1 MPGPNRTTPGGCII
15 EAITIF
21 ILLGGA
27 YAGWNI
33 GANDTANCIG
43 PTVGCGLLSFKR
55 AVFLVAIFTVLGGL
69 LQGQAVMLTVGNG
82 IVDGRLTYSA
92 VVIALFCA
100 GCTVTMATF
109 FKIPTSTSQAIIG
122 GVIGVGLA
130 LDMKIQYAKLYTIA
144 GSWVLCPFL
153 VMSLSFILLYLL
165 HLILHKIR
173 ASAMLIQNALGKMA
187 ILASCYVAYSLGA
200 NHAGSA
206 VGPIA
211 NLEIFPPFVLLGMG
225 GISIAFGA
233 VSYGQKVTDTIGKG
247 ITPLDVQSAF
257 IALISSAF
265 GVHLFSIWGIPV
277 STSSAIVGA
286 VVGVGLMNGA
296 KAVSAKTILIILI
309 GWVLTPA
316 LSATTAYLI
325 YKTVRMLFA

>member
-1 MPGPNRTTPGGCII
+1 MPKGFII
-15 EAITIF
+15 EPISMI

-27 YAGWNI
+27 YVGWNI

-55 AVFLVAIFTVLGGL
+55 AVFLVAIFTLLGGM
-69 LQGQAVMLTVGNG
+69 LQGQAVMHTVGNG

-92 VVIALFCA
+92 VVISLFCA

-109 FKIPTSTSQAIIG
+109 FGIPTSTSQAVIG

-130 LDMKIQYAKLYTIA
+130 LDMEIQYARLYTIA

-153 VMSLSFILLYLL
+153 VMLLAFILIHLL
-165 HLILHKIR
+165 HLVLHKIR
-173 ASAMLIQNALGKMA
+173 ASAMIIQNGLGRMA

-211 NLEIFPPFVLLGMG
+211 NLDIFPPIVLLGLG
-225 GISIAFGA
+225 GVSIAFGA
-233 VSYGQKVTDTIGKG
+233 VSYGQKVTDTVGKG
-247 ITPLDVQSAF
+247 IAPLDVQSAF

-265 GVHLFSIWGIPV
+265 GVHVFSMWGIPI

-286 VVGVGLMNGA
+286 VVGVGLVNGA
-296 KAVSAKTILIILI
+296 KAISRKTILTILI
-309 GWVLTPA
+309 GWVLTPT
-316 LSATTAYLI
+316 LSATTAFLM
-325 YKTVRMLFA
+325 YKAVRLVLA